1 VAGLTRGDVYRV
13 RLPAARGRE
22 QRGARY
28 GVLVQADELLGL
40 STVLVAPT
48 SRSVR
53 PATFRPEV
61 EVAGERTRVMVEQLR
76 ALDVQRLDEFAGR
89 LSASEMRDLDE
100 ALTLILA
107 LR

>member
-1 VAGLTRGDVYRV
+1 MTRGDVYRV
-13 RLPAARGRE
+13 RLPSRRGHE

-28 GVLVQADELLGL
+28 AVLVQADELLEL

-53 PATFRPEV
+53 AATFRPEV
-61 EVAGERTRVMVEQLR
+61 DIAGERTRVMVEQLR
-76 ALDVQRLDEFAGR
+76 ALDVQRLDDFAGR
-89 LSASEMRDLDE
+89 LSVSEMRDVDD
-100 ALTLILA
+100 ALSLILA

>member
-1 VAGLTRGDVYRV
+1 MTRGDVFRI
-13 RLPAARGRE
+13 RLPAGRGRE

-48 SRSVR
+48 SRSAR

-61 EVAGERTRVMVEQLR
+61 AVAGERTRVLVEQLR
-76 ALDVQRLDEFAGR
+76 ALDVQRLDDFAGR
-89 LSASEMRDLDE
+89 LSASEQRAVDD
-100 ALTLILA
+100 ALGLVLA
-107 LR
+107 LG

>member
-1 VAGLTRGDVYRV
+1 VTRGDIYRV
-13 RLPAARGRE
+13 RLPAAGGHE
-22 QRGARY
+22 QHGPRY

-53 PATFRPEV
+53 AASFRPEV
-61 EVAGERTRVMVEQLR
+61 DISGQPTRVMVEQLR
-76 ALDVQRLDEFAGR
+76 VLDVRRLDTFEGH
-89 LSASEMRDLDE
+89 LSASEMRGVDE
-100 ALTLILA
+100 ALSLVLS